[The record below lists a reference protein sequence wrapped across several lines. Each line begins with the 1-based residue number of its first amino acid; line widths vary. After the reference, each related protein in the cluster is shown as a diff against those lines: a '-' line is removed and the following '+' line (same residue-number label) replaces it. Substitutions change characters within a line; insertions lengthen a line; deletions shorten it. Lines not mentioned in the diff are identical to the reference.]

1 MSRPVREQ
9 GMALLTVLLLV
20 AVMAVVATALIDDVR
35 FALRRTANAETT
47 AQAQW
52 YALGAEELA
61 RVEIARLTQ
70 ADPHRTPVTPEWN
83 NRPLTFPI
91 EEGAIQATLR
101 DGQACFNLN
110 SLVEGDGESL
120 IARPAGMAQFSALA
134 SALGVGSGPALA
146 AAAADWI
153 DSDQTPV
160 AGGAEDGVYA
170 GGPRPYRTSGTLL
183 AEVSELRAVRG
194 FDAAT
199 YATLRPHLCALP
211 TTDLSPINVNTLTE
225 GQAPLL
231 VMLSGGV
238 LGEAAARQVI
248 ARRPA
253 GGWADVNAFWSE
265 PLMAAVSPSDALY
278 DQVTVRTRFF
288 ALETR
293 VTYADAEAVSTA
305 LLEAPLAGPV
315 RAVAR
320 RWSLAE

>member
-1 MSRPVREQ
+1 MRRPAHER

-20 AVMAVVATALIDDVR
+20 AVMAALIDDVR
-35 FALRRTANAETT
+35 FALRRAANAETT

-52 YALGAEELA
+52 YALGAEDLA
-61 RVEIARLTQ
+61 RIEIARLTR
-70 ADPHRTPVTPEWN
+70 ADPQRTPLTPQWN
-83 NRPLTFPI
+83 GRPLTFPI
-91 EEGAIQATLR
+91 EEGAIQATLS

-110 SLVEGDGESL
+110 SLVDGEGEGL
-120 IARPAGMAQFSALA
+120 IARPQGAAQFSTLA
-134 SALGVGSGPALA
+134 RTLGVGAGATLA
-146 AAAADWI
+146 AAATDWI

-160 AGGAEDGVYA
+160 AGGAEDGAYA
-170 GGPRPYRTSGTLL
+170 GGQRPYRTSGTLL

-225 GQAPLL
+225 AQAPLL
-231 VMLSGGV
+231 VMLSGGA
-238 LGEAAARQVI
+238 LSEAAARQVV

-253 GGWADVNAFWSE
+253 AGWVDTNAFWAE
-265 PLMAAVSPSDALY
+265 PLMAAISPSDALY
-278 DQVTVRTRFF
+278 DQVTVRTRYF
-288 ALETR
+288 ALESR

-315 RAVAR
+315 RTVNR

>member
-1 MSRPVREQ
+1 MRRPARER

-35 FALRRTANAETT
+35 FALRRAANAETT

-52 YALGAEELA
+52 YALGAEDLA
-61 RVEIARLTQ
+61 RVEIAHLTQ
-70 ADPHRTPVTPEWN
+70 VDPRRTPLTPEWN
-83 NRPLTFPI
+83 GRPLNFPI
-91 EEGAIQATLR
+91 EEGAIQATLS

-110 SLVEGDGESL
+110 SLVEGEGETL
-120 IARPAGMAQFSALA
+120 NARPQGAAQFTALA
-134 SALGVGSGPALA
+134 RTLGVGAGATLA
-146 AAAADWI
+146 AAVTDWI

-160 AGGAEDGVYA
+160 AGGAEDGAYA
-170 GGPRPYRTSGTLL
+170 GGRRPYRTSGTLL

-194 FDAAT
+194 FDSAT
-199 YATLRPHLCALP
+199 YVTLRPHLCALP

-225 GQAPLL
+225 AQAPLL
-231 VMLSGGV
+231 VMLSGGA
-238 LGEAAARQVI
+238 LGEGAARQVI
-248 ARRPA
+248 VRRPA
-253 GGWADVNAFWSE
+253 EGWTDVNAFWAE

-315 RAVAR
+315 RTVAR